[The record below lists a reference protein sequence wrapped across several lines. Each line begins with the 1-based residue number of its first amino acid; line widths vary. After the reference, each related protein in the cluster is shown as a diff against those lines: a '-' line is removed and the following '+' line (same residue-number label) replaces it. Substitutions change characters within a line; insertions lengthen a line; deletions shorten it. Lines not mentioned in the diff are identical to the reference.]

1 MKHNAHLV
9 LVDSEI
15 IVKAPKRLFVAGM
28 GDALATYPEALACQ
42 GSDSPNYIAGG
53 RRRCKAGMAIA
64 KSSWDIFSDGRSALT
79 ALERG
84 VITESLE
91 NVIEANT
98 LLSGLGFLNT
108 GLATAHGIHS
118 GLTMIPSTHKYLHGE
133 KSGLWHRMPDGN
145 GNTPAETVDKVM
157 RFLWWISACPSR

>member
-1 MKHNAHLV
+1 M
-9 LVDSEI
+9 
-15 IVKAPKRLFVAGM
+15 
-28 GDALATYPEALACQ
+28 
-42 GSDSPNYIAGG
+42 
-53 RRRCKAGMAIA
+53 
-64 KSSWDIFSDGRSALT
+64 

-118 GLTMIPSTHKYLHGE
+118 GLTMIHSTHKYLHGE
-133 KSGLWHRMPDGN
+133 KVAFGIVCQMVME
-145 GNTPAETVDKVM
+145 NTPAETVDKVM
-157 RFLWWISACPSR
+157 RFMVDIGLPVTLEQLDVEPIEENITAIAKKTADGPLVHQEPVFITEKIVYDAILMADELGKKYRGM